1 MSVQEMPEKK
11 IAKCP
16 ACGYEIKAKLI
27 DTKDGLLRL
36 EVDYNKNCGKC
47 NSTVLGIGM
56 DLEKLVQELVKE
68 GVSIKAGFEI
78 K

>member
-1 MSVQEMPEKK
+1 MSTQKIPEKK
-11 IAKCP
+11 ITKCP
-16 ACGYEIKAKLI
+16 VCGYQISAKLI

-36 EVDYNKNCGKC
+36 EVDYNKNCGRC
-47 NSTVLGIGM
+47 NSTLLGIAM